1 MEGLPVFRDGPYGG
15 AAATGTQQPHDS
27 FNGLRHALMQLRA
40 PECLAA
46 QPGSIFPRAVQ
57 VGFKAYRGGKSRRK
71 TPRPWQRVEGESIE
85 AAN

>member
-46 QPGSIFPRAVQ
+46 QPGSIYPRMVRL
-57 VGFKAYRGGKSRRK
+57 GFKAYHGGKSRRK
-71 TPRPWQRVEGESIE
+71 IPRLCQKVSPG
-85 AAN
+85 